1 MNSNIKQ
8 KIHGSIMATMG
19 FLLSPLSWWNDLYVN
34 IPIAYG
40 LAWLAGFI
48 TDKKY
53 FGVWMIFFYWLSN
66 LAGLLLIH
74 RGMTAVFKS
83 RNNESEP
90 FKRSIFRDIWVSIIY
105 TGVLAILVYTGILKY
120 PQDYFK

>member
-1 MNSNIKQ
+1 MNTNIRD
-8 KIHGSIMATMG
+8 KIHGSIMASAG

-48 TDKKY
+48 TDKRY

-66 LAGLLLIH
+66 LAGFLLIH
-74 RGMTAVFKS
+74 RGIAVAL
-83 RNNESEP
+83 RTDNGEP
-90 FKRSIFRDIWVSIIY
+90 GLLKRSLLLDVSVSIIY
-105 TGVLAILVYTGILKY
+105 TAILTLLVYTGVLKY
-120 PQDYFK
+120 PADYFK

>member
-1 MNSNIKQ
+1 
-8 KIHGSIMATMG
+8 MASAG

-48 TDKKY
+48 TDKRY

-66 LAGLLLIH
+66 LAGFLLIH
-74 RGMTAVFKS
+74 RGIAVAL
-83 RNNESEP
+83 RTDNGEP
-90 FKRSIFRDIWVSIIY
+90 GLLKRSLLLDVSVSIIY
-105 TGVLAILVYTGILKY
+105 TAILTLLVYTGVLKY
-120 PQDYFK
+120 PADYFK

>member
-1 MNSNIKQ
+1 
-8 KIHGSIMATMG
+8 MATMG